1 MKDYAIVSENITKVF
16 KGKDYSVV
24 AVDHVSLKIKRGE
37 FYGLLGPNGAGKT
50 TFTKI
55 LATLLI
61 PDEGEAWIDGYSILK
76 EPVEVRKRIGW
87 MMGETGGRAL
97 YWRLS
102 GFDNLMFF
110 ATLQNVPK
118 EIAERRIRILLKFL
132 ELEDAADKLVMEY
145 STGMKIKLMLI
156 RSLLHNPDILILD
169 EPTLGLDVESAI
181 KVRNF
186 LRRLADELGK
196 TILFTSHNMYEV
208 EQLCDRIAVINKGK
222 IIFEGTPREIREKVE
237 EMKIVEITL
246 VAEDSKLAEV
256 REKLNKLPVV
266 KEITSIERA
275 GRIYKIRV
283 SVDDHYTAIPEIVE
297 TLKGYKI
304 ESILRSLPTLEEAF
318 LKIAGVRIE
327 ESVNNRFLRR
337 MHRRRMSSEHG

>member
-1 MKDYAIVSENITKVF
+1 LRDYAIVSENLTKIF
-16 KGKDYSVV
+16 GDKEHRVV

-50 TFTKI
+50 TFTKM

-61 PDEGEAWIDGYSILK
+61 PDEGEAWIDGFSILK
-76 EPVEVRKRIGW
+76 DPIEVRKRIGW

-102 GFDNLMFF
+102 GYDNLMFF
-110 ATLQNVPK
+110 AMLQNVPK
-118 EIAERRIRILLKFL
+118 EVAEKRIRTLLRFL

-156 RSLLHNPDILILD
+156 RALLHNPEILILD

-196 TILFTSHNMYEV
+196 TILFTSHNMHEV
-208 EQLCDRIAVINKGK
+208 EQLCDRIAIINKGK

-237 EMKIVEITL
+237 EVKIVEITL
-246 VAEDSKLAEV
+246 IAEDSKMAEIS
-256 REKLNKLPVV
+256 EKLERVNLV
-266 KEITSIERA
+266 KEVTSVEKM
-275 GRIYKIRV
+275 GTIYKIRV
-283 SVDDHYTAIPEIVE
+283 SVDDHYTAIPEIASA
-297 TLKGYKI
+297 LKDYKI
-304 ESILRSLPTLEEAF
+304 ESISRSLPTLEEAF
-318 LKIAGVRIE
+318 LKIAGVKIE
-327 ESVNNRFLRR
+327 ESLNNSSRKRMWRR
-337 MHRRRMSSEHG
+337 INIEHG

>member
-1 MKDYAIVSENITKVF
+1 MRDYAIVSENLTKIF
-16 KGKDYSVV
+16 GDKEHRVV

-50 TFTKI
+50 TFTKM

-61 PDEGEAWIDGYSILK
+61 PDEGEAWIDGFSILK
-76 EPVEVRKRIGW
+76 DPIEVRKRIGW

-102 GFDNLMFF
+102 GYDNLMFF
-110 ATLQNVPK
+110 AMLQNVPK
-118 EIAERRIRILLKFL
+118 EVAEKRIRTLLRFL

-156 RSLLHNPDILILD
+156 RALLHNPEILILD

-196 TILFTSHNMYEV
+196 TILFTSHNMHEV
-208 EQLCDRIAVINKGK
+208 EQLCDRIAIINKGK

-237 EMKIVEITL
+237 EVKIVEITL
-246 VAEDSKLAEV
+246 IAEDSKMAEIS
-256 REKLNKLPVV
+256 EKLERVNLV
-266 KEITSIERA
+266 KEVTSVEKM
-275 GRIYKIRV
+275 GTIYKIRV
-283 SVDDHYTAIPEIVE
+283 SVDDHYTAIPEIASA
-297 TLKGYKI
+297 LKDYKI
-304 ESILRSLPTLEEAF
+304 ESISRSLPTLEEAF
-318 LKIAGVRIE
+318 LKIAGVKIE
-327 ESVNNRFLRR
+327 EPLNNSSRKR
-337 MHRRRMSSEHG
+337 MRRRINIEHG

>member
-1 MKDYAIVSENITKVF
+1 MRDYAIVSENLTKVF
-16 KGKDYSVV
+16 GDKEHRVV

-50 TFTKI
+50 TFTKM

-61 PDEGEAWIDGYSILK
+61 PDEGEAWIDGFSILK
-76 EPVEVRKRIGW
+76 DPIEVRKRIGW

-102 GFDNLMFF
+102 GYDNLMFF
-110 ATLQNVPK
+110 AMLQNVPK
-118 EIAERRIRILLKFL
+118 EVAEKRIRTLLRFL

-156 RSLLHNPDILILD
+156 RALLHNPEILILD

-196 TILFTSHNMYEV
+196 TILFTSHNMHEV
-208 EQLCDRIAVINKGK
+208 EQLCDRIAIINKGK

-237 EMKIVEITL
+237 EVKIVEITL
-246 VAEDSKLAEV
+246 IAEDSKMAEIS
-256 REKLNKLPVV
+256 EKLERVNLV
-266 KEITSIERA
+266 KEVTSVEKM
-275 GRIYKIRV
+275 GTIYKIRV
-283 SVDDHYTAIPEIVE
+283 SVDDHYTAIPEIASA
-297 TLKGYKI
+297 LKDYKI
-304 ESILRSLPTLEEAF
+304 ESISRSLPTLEEAF
-318 LKIAGVRIE
+318 LKIAGVKIE
-327 ESVNNRFLRR
+327 ESLNNSSRKRMWRR
-337 MHRRRMSSEHG
+337 INIEHG

>member
-1 MKDYAIVSENITKVF
+1 LRDYAIVSENLTKVF
-16 KGKDYSVV
+16 GDKEHRVV

-50 TFTKI
+50 TFTKM

-61 PDEGEAWIDGYSILK
+61 PDEGEAWIDGFSILK
-76 EPVEVRKRIGW
+76 DPIEVRKRIGW

-102 GFDNLMFF
+102 GYDNLMFF
-110 ATLQNVPK
+110 AMLQNVPK
-118 EIAERRIRILLKFL
+118 EVAEKRIRTLLRFL

-156 RSLLHNPDILILD
+156 RALLHNPEILILD

-196 TILFTSHNMYEV
+196 TILFTSHNMHEV
-208 EQLCDRIAVINKGK
+208 EQLCDRIAIINKGK

-237 EMKIVEITL
+237 EVKIVEITL
-246 VAEDSKLAEV
+246 IAEDSKMAEIS
-256 REKLNKLPVV
+256 EKLERVNLV
-266 KEITSIERA
+266 KEVTSVEKM
-275 GRIYKIRV
+275 GTIYKIRV
-283 SVDDHYTAIPEIVE
+283 SVDDHYTAIPEIASA
-297 TLKGYKI
+297 LKDYKI
-304 ESILRSLPTLEEAF
+304 ESISRSLPTLEEAF
-318 LKIAGVRIE
+318 LKIAGVKIE
-327 ESVNNRFLRR
+327 ESLNNSSRKRMWRR
-337 MHRRRMSSEHG
+337 INIEHG